1 MPRWNCALTM
11 SMILFAPVG
20 SEATIRVVVRT
31 AARVPDTKPTMWP
44 LEEPEDLPLFGCGAG
59 LVGVVG

>member
-1 MPRWNCALTM
+1 MTM

-31 AARVPDTKPTMWP
+31 AARVPDTKPRMWP
-44 LEEPEDLPLFGCGAG
+44 LEEPEDFEPPLFGCGAG
-59 LVGVVG
+59 WVGVVG